1 MQISPPGLRIMGAI
15 ACWDFAAT
23 AGHLRPDLNPPT
35 SPDASVDVAFFSPHK
50 LLGGPGSVGLL
61 LVKKRLLRN
70 SVPAVPGG
78 GVVFFVD
85 QQGHSYIQNAED
97 REEAGTP
104 DIVGCIRTGLVYH
117 LHTLLPE
124 QLIQAEHRGLRVLLD
139 RWASQPRIEV
149 LGTVEPAGRAAI
161 VSFMIRYGNKPS
173 GGLYLHHNYV
183 VALLNDLFG
192 VQARG
197 GCACAGPYAQRLL
210 GIDADLARVFDE
222 ALLHSAQ
229 EVLRPGFV
237 RLGIHFTMSDEDVEL
252 LASAVEWIAGNGWRL
267 LPAYSFCVETG
278 EWYHRLATPQQDR
291 EWLSGLVPPVLK
303 SSPLRD
309 LESNLR
315 PQDTPPPEDVL
326 AAADH
331 ALATTFKG
339 ENPIPLSS
347 TRCPLLD
354 AEYAH
359 LTWFALPTDAAAA
372 LRSDAQ
378 PLLDAEG
385 AVFTAEKAVERPHGA
400 AFAVAAVA
408 TAESTSAG
416 SEQGSASPADADGD
430 LVAFEFGCDE
440 DDMEPTA
447 VSGSCPSP
455 SYPSTA
461 LAPKVPK
468 SLRSQVAGGI
478 KEYDMI
484 REGDRLLVGLSGGKD
499 SLTML
504 HVLLELQRR
513 SPVKFSV
520 AAATVNPETPEFS
533 PQPLIEY
540 MGALGVTYHFLSK
553 PLIEMAKCHLDPKKP
568 SICSFCARMKRGML
582 YTCMRENGYNVL
594 CLGQHLDD
602 FAESFLMSAFRNGS
616 LRTMKANYAVAAK
629 DLRVCRPLVHVR
641 EKTLAQFAK
650 ENRLPVIADNC
661 PACFAAPKERHRIK
675 LMLSQQ
681 EFEHPDLFWSLSSC
695 MKPLMSIT
703 QTEKNMDWWR
713 QVLGAE
719 EEDEEAAPV
728 DEAKSR
734 ASEGAQEACL
744 ASSMPHMPPRA
755 DQELRPAKLAA
766 LACSSALAGA
776 LVTWLLMTRPKR

>member
-1 MQISPPGLRIMGAI
+1 KGAAAVCVFCAGSNVTGLLADVGHLTSLAHQYGAL

-23 AGHLRPDLNPPT
+23 AGHLRPNLNPPT
-35 SPDASVDVAFFSPHK
+35 RPDAAVDVAFFSPHK
-50 LLGGPGSVGLL
+50 FLGGPGSVGLL
-61 LVKKRLLRN
+61 VAKKRLLRN
-70 SVPAVPGG
+70 SVPAEPGG

-85 QQGHSYIQNAED
+85 SEGHSYIQNSED

-104 DIVGCIRTGLVYH
+104 DIVGCIRAGLVYH

-124 QLIQAEHRGLRVLLD
+124 KLFEAELSGLQRLLE
-139 RWASQPRIEV
+139 RWSSNERIEV
-149 LGTVEPAGRAAI
+149 LGQSSSRSRAAI
-161 VSFMIRYGNKPS
+161 VSFMIRYGNAP
-173 GGLYLHHNYV
+173 GGLYLHYNFV

-192 VQARG
+192 IQARG
-197 GCACAGPYAQRLL
+197 GCACAGPYGQQLL
-210 GIDADLARVFDE
+210 GLDLPKSKAFDQ

-237 RLGIHFTMSDEDVEL
+237 RVGVHFTMSTEELEL
-252 LASAVEWIAGNGWRL
+252 LASAVDWVANNGWRL

-278 EWYHRLATPQQDR
+278 EWHHRLSTPQQDR
-291 EWLSGLVPPVLK
+291 EWLSALAPPVLQT
-303 SSPLRD
+303 SPLRD
-309 LESNLR
+309 LENSLKHKEASP
-315 PQDTPPPEDVL
+315 PQDLL
-326 AAADH
+326 AAADL
-331 ALATTFKG
+331 ALTTSFKG

-359 LTWFALPTDAAAA
+359 LVWFALPTDAAH
-372 LRSDAQ
+372 S
-378 PLLDAEG
+378 LLMGEEEPHLAEG
-385 AVFTAEKAVERPHGA
+385 SIFTKVVERPSHSIFSISSDDTRHGTDA
-400 AFAVAAVA
+400 KCK
-408 TAESTSAG
+408 
-416 SEQGSASPADADGD
+416 DADD
-430 LVAFEFGCDE
+430 AELLPFEFGCEEAEEVFADGQCAA
-440 DDMEPTA
+440 PVYA
-447 VSGSCPSP
+447 A
-455 SYPSTA
+455 TA

-468 SLRSQVAGGI
+468 TLRSQVAGAI

-499 SLTML
+499 SLTLL

-513 SPVKFSV
+513 SPVKFTV

-533 PQPLIEY
+533 PEPLIDY
-540 MGALGVTYHFLSK
+540 LKALGVTYHFLSK

-582 YTCMRENGYNVL
+582 YTCMRENKYNVL

-602 FAESFLMSAFRNGS
+602 FAESFLMSAFRNGA

-629 DLRVCRPLVHVR
+629 DLRVCRPLVNVR
-641 EKTLAQFAK
+641 EKTLANFAK

-695 MKPLMSIT
+695 MKPLMSIA
-703 QTEKNMDWWR
+703 QTEKTMDWWR
-713 QVLGAE
+713 QLMADEDDEDGAPP
-719 EEDEEAAPV
+719 ALTGQVASPPGSPV
-728 DEAKSR
+728 AKMTKDDP
-734 ASEGAQEACL
+734 L
-744 ASSMPHMPPRA
+744 
-755 DQELRPAKLAA
+755 KLLVVAVA
-766 LACSSALAGA
+766 SALLGG
-776 LVTWLLMTRPKR
+776 LFVRLTHR